1 MELVL
6 AALLFTTLLMSVAII
21 VTKILD
27 ELRRRKRAIGL
38 RWISFMFGFSYLTA
52 PHPTPPRVPT
62 KAELERDARKH
73 WDEQVRA
80 LGGVEDELFF
90 YPPSDYLYAN
100 KIVTKYLDGG
110 CMDYYELRHTNLQ
123 RPGFDD
129 SVVL

>member
-1 MELVL
+1 M
-6 AALLFTTLLMSVAII
+6 
-21 VTKILD
+21 
-27 ELRRRKRAIGL
+27 
-38 RWISFMFGFSYLTA
+38 
-52 PHPTPPRVPT
+52 PT
-62 KAELERDARKH
+62 KAELERDSRKH

-90 YPPSDYLYAN
+90 YPPSNYLYAN

-110 CMDYYELRHTNLQ
+110 CMDYYKLRHTNLQ

>member
-1 MELVL
+1 MSSDAIALLVSVL
-6 AALLFTTLLMSVAII
+6 AGVALVALM
-21 VTKILD
+21 L
-27 ELRRRKRAIGL
+27 
-38 RWISFMFGFSYLTA
+38 GFSYLTT
-52 PHPTPPRVPT
+52 PKPTPPRVPT
-62 KAELERDARKH
+62 KAKLERDARKY

-90 YPPSDYLYAN
+90 YPPSDQPTLVYAN
-100 KIVTKYLDGG
+100 KLVTKYLDGG

>member
-1 MELVL
+1 MSSYAVGTLVS
-6 AALLFTTLLMSVAII
+6 LLVSVAL
-21 VTKILD
+21 VALM
-27 ELRRRKRAIGL
+27 L
-38 RWISFMFGFSYLTA
+38 GFRYLTA
-52 PHPTPPRVPT
+52 PKPTPNPTPPRVPT
-62 KAELERDARKH
+62 KAELERDSRKH

>member
-1 MELVL
+1 MSSYAVGTLVSL
-6 AALLFTTLLMSVAII
+6 LVGVALVA
-21 VTKILD
+21 L
-27 ELRRRKRAIGL
+27 
-38 RWISFMFGFSYLTA
+38 MFGFSYLTT
-52 PHPTPPRVPT
+52 PNPTPPRVPT
-62 KAELERDARKH
+62 KAELERDSRKH

>member
-1 MELVL
+1 MSSDTLAVVVSVL
-6 AALLFTTLLMSVAII
+6 GGVVIAAFITWPISVD
-21 VTKILD
+21 TRNY
-27 ELRRRKRAIGL
+27 EQ
-38 RWISFMFGFSYLTA
+38 SYL
-52 PHPTPPRVPT
+52 PPRVPT
-62 KAELERDARKH
+62 KAELERDSRKH

-90 YPPSDYLYAN
+90 YPPSDYLYAD

>member
-27 ELRRRKRAIGL
+27 ELRRRKRAISL
-38 RWISFMFGFSYLTA
+38 RWISFMFGSSYLTA
-52 PHPTPPRVPT
+52 PNPTPPRVPT

>member
-1 MELVL
+1 MSGDTIAAAVSVLVV
-6 AALLFTTLLMSVAII
+6 VAVAFIFVVLI
-21 VTKILD
+21 
-27 ELRRRKRAIGL
+27 
-38 RWISFMFGFSYLTA
+38 FMDTEAYV
-52 PHPTPPRVPT
+52 PPPRVPPPANSWSRVPPKVCT
-62 KAELERDARKH
+62 KADLERDAREC

-100 KIVTKYLDGG
+100 KIVTKYLDDG

>member
-1 MELVL
+1 M
-6 AALLFTTLLMSVAII
+6 
-21 VTKILD
+21 
-27 ELRRRKRAIGL
+27 
-38 RWISFMFGFSYLTA
+38 
-52 PHPTPPRVPT
+52 
-62 KAELERDARKH
+62 
-73 WDEQVRA
+73 RA

-110 CMDYYELRHTNLQ
+110 CIDYYELRHTNLQ

>member
-1 MELVL
+1 MSSYAVGTLVSL
-6 AALLFTTLLMSVAII
+6 LVSVVIAAFITWLISVD
-21 VTKILD
+21 TRD
-27 ELRRRKRAIGL
+27 CEQ
-38 RWISFMFGFSYLTA
+38 SYL
-52 PHPTPPRVPT
+52 PPRVPT

-110 CMDYYELRHTNLQ
+110 CIDYYELRHTNLQ

>member
-1 MELVL
+1 MSSDAIALLVSVL
-6 AALLFTTLLMSVAII
+6 AGVAIASL
-21 VTKILD
+21 VTWLIFAD
-27 ELRRRKRAIGL
+27 TRACEQ
-38 RWISFMFGFSYLTA
+38 SYL
-52 PHPTPPRVPT
+52 PPRVPT
-62 KAELERDARKH
+62 KAELEKDARKH

-110 CMDYYELRHTNLQ
+110 CMGYYELRHTNLQ

>member
-1 MELVL
+1 MSSDTLAVVVSVL
-6 AALLFTTLLMSVAII
+6 GGVVIAAFITWLISVD
-21 VTKILD
+21 TRD
-27 ELRRRKRAIGL
+27 CEQ
-38 RWISFMFGFSYLTA
+38 SYL
-52 PHPTPPRVPT
+52 PPRVPT

-123 RPGFDD
+123 RAGFDD

>member
-1 MELVL
+1 MSSDTLAVVVSVL
-6 AALLFTTLLMSVAII
+6 GGVVIAAFITWLISVD
-21 VTKILD
+21 TRD
-27 ELRRRKRAIGL
+27 CEQ
-38 RWISFMFGFSYLTA
+38 SYL
-52 PHPTPPRVPT
+52 PPRVPT
-62 KAELERDARKH
+62 KAELERDARKY

-100 KIVTKYLDGG
+100 KIVTKYLDGEEV
-110 CMDYYELRHTNLQ
+110 YVYELRHTNLQ

>member
-1 MELVL
+1 MSSE
-6 AALLFTTLLMSVAII
+6 AIALLVSLLVGVALTVIFVGLI
-21 VTKILD
+21 FMDT
-27 ELRRRKRAIGL
+27 RACEQ
-38 RWISFMFGFSYLTA
+38 SYL
-52 PHPTPPRVPT
+52 PPRVPT
-62 KAELERDARKH
+62 KAELEKDARKH

-90 YPPSDYLYAN
+90 DPPSDQPTLMYAN

-123 RPGFDD
+123 WPGFDD

>member
-1 MELVL
+1 MSSDTVAVVVSVL
-6 AALLFTTLLMSVAII
+6 GGVVIAAFITWLIFMD
-21 VTKILD
+21 TKACD
-27 ELRRRKRAIGL
+27 QA
-38 RWISFMFGFSYLTA
+38 YL
-52 PHPTPPRVPT
+52 PPRVPT
-62 KAELERDARKH
+62 KADLERDARKH

-100 KIVTKYLDGG
+100 KIVTKYLDDG

>member
-1 MELVL
+1 MSSYAVGTLVS
-6 AALLFTTLLMSVAII
+6 LLVSVAL
-21 VTKILD
+21 VAL
-27 ELRRRKRAIGL
+27 
-38 RWISFMFGFSYLTA
+38 MFGFSYLTA
-52 PHPTPPRVPT
+52 PKPTPPRVPT

>member
-1 MELVL
+1 MSSDTLAVVVSLLV
-6 AALLFTTLLMSVAII
+6 SVAL
-21 VTKILD
+21 VALM
-27 ELRRRKRAIGL
+27 L
-38 RWISFMFGFSYLTA
+38 GFSYLTT
-52 PHPTPPRVPT
+52 PKPTPKPTPPRVPT

>member
-1 MELVL
+1 MSSEAIVLLVVL
-6 AALLFTTLLMSVAII
+6 LVGVALTAL
-21 VTKILD
+21 
-27 ELRRRKRAIGL
+27 
-38 RWISFMFGFSYLTA
+38 MFGFSYLTA
-52 PHPTPPRVPT
+52 PKPTPPRVPT
-62 KAELERDARKH
+62 KAELEKDARKH

-100 KIVTKYLDGG
+100 KIVTKYSDGG
-110 CMDYYELRHTNLQ
+110 CMGYYELRHTNLQ

>member
-1 MELVL
+1 MSSDTLAVVVSVLGGVAL
-6 AALLFTTLLMSVAII
+6 AALML
-21 VTKILD
+21 
-27 ELRRRKRAIGL
+27 
-38 RWISFMFGFSYLTA
+38 GFSYLTT
-52 PHPTPPRVPT
+52 PKPTPPRVPT
-62 KAELERDARKH
+62 KAELERDARKY

-100 KIVTKYLDGG
+100 KIVTKSLDWG
-110 CMDYYELRHTNLQ
+110 CMGYYELRHTNLQ